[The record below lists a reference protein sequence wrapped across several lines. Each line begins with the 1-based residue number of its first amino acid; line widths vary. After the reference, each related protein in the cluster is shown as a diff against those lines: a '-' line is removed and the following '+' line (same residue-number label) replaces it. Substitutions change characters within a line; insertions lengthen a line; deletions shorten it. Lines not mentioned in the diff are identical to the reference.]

1 MSKIK
6 SFQLLFAAIFCVAIF
21 ACSESSKSSK
31 VTSGSDATSETV
43 VEDVEAQTQAL
54 ENTEKEIEAQIESL
68 DAALNALD
76 L

>member
-21 ACSESSKSSK
+21 ACSGTSDSSN
-31 VTSGSDATSETV
+31 VTSGSDASSEPV
-43 VEDVEAQTQAL
+43 VEEVEAQTQAL
-54 ENTEKEIEAQIESL
+54 ENSEKEIEAKIDDL